1 MERVGFNAHSS
12 IKFLLN
18 SGGAMDKFFNFIFC
32 TWLAILGIFATFL
45 IGWVIVNIL
54 QGNVTLGIEKSA
66 LNLIY

>member
-18 SGGAMDKFFNFIFC
+18 FGGVMDKFFNFIFC
-32 TWLAILGIFATFL
+32 VWLAILGIFATFL

>member
-1 MERVGFNAHSS
+1 
-12 IKFLLN
+12 
-18 SGGAMDKFFNFIFC
+18 MDKFFNFIFC
-32 TWLAILGIFATFL
+32 TLLAIFGIFAIFL

>member
-1 MERVGFNAHSS
+1 
-12 IKFLLN
+12 
-18 SGGAMDKFFNFIFC
+18 MDKFFNFIFC

-66 LNLIY
+66 LNLIH

>member
-1 MERVGFNAHSS
+1 
-12 IKFLLN
+12 
-18 SGGAMDKFFNFIFC
+18 MDKFFNFIFC
-32 TWLAILGIFATFL
+32 AWLIILGIFATFL

>member
-1 MERVGFNAHSS
+1 
-12 IKFLLN
+12 
-18 SGGAMDKFFNFIFC
+18 MDKFFKFIFC
-32 TWLAILGIFATFL
+32 TWLAILGIFAAFF

>member
-1 MERVGFNAHSS
+1 
-12 IKFLLN
+12 
-18 SGGAMDKFFNFIFC
+18 MDKFLILFFC
-32 TWLAILGIFATFL
+32 AWLTIIGIFATFL